1 MTTSDLNQMVESIVS
16 EVLLE
21 TKPQFEEATA
31 EAFLGDGGR
40 LSVSEAIA
48 KSTAICNQY
57 IVHASAA
64 VTARMLVTLGLVEID
79 SPER

>member
-1 MTTSDLNQMVESIVS
+1 MAAI
-16 EVLLE
+16 
-21 TKPQFEEATA
+21 
-31 EAFLGDGGR
+31 
-40 LSVSEAIA
+40 SEAIA
-48 KSTAICNQY
+48 KATAICNQY